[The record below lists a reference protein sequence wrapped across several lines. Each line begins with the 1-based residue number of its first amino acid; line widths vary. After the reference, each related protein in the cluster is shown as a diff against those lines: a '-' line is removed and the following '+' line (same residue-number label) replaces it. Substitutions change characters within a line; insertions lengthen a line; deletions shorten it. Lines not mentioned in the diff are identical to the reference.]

1 MSPIL
6 LNTQV
11 QIYLLGEGILYIFM
25 LIAFGISID
34 ILLRWNFESF
44 SDAQYRLEKKSY
56 LVITILSFIFVIKFL
71 LLPYFVFTIDSLN
84 SLVKGAMCGA
94 GVISAN
100 SYGLELLFIKLL
112 VIFTL
117 TLWLMI
123 NYYDLEAK
131 NYPYFKIKYGLYI
144 AIFLLVTYELWL
156 DFNYFININTNQV
169 VSCCSALFG
178 QLEGANPLP
187 FGLDTKM
194 MLILFYSIFITLVIL
209 IMSNQDIL
217 ALIFTALF
225 LYISYYAIIYFFGTY
240 IYELPTHKC
249 PFCMFQ
255 KEYYYIG
262 YFVWGSLFTG
272 AFLVSDAI
280 ICKEVLRVDTSKSK
294 IYGLYFLVIFVTI
307 VTMVV
312 LLYRFK
318 NGAWL

>member
-1 MSPIL
+1 MNPVL

-11 QIYLLGEGILYIFM
+11 QIYLLGESILYIFM
-25 LIAFGISID
+25 LIAFAVSIH
-34 ILLRWNFESF
+34 ILLRWDFDSF
-44 SDAQYRLEKKSY
+44 SDEQYRLERRSY
-56 LVITILSFIFVIKFL
+56 LVITILLFVFSVKFM
-71 LLPYFVFTIDSLN
+71 LLPYFVFTIDALN
-84 SLVKGAMCGA
+84 TLVPGAMCAA

-100 SYGLELLFIKLL
+100 SYGLELLFVKLF

-131 NYPYFKIKYGLYI
+131 NYPYFKLKYGLYI
-144 AIFLLVTYELWL
+144 AIFVLVSIELWL
-156 DFNYFININTNQV
+156 DFAYFTHIDIHQP

-187 FGLDTKM
+187 FGLDIKM
-194 MLILFYSIFITLVIL
+194 LLILFYTIFVTLMIL
-209 IMSNQDIL
+209 LFSGQDIV

-225 LYISYYAIIYFFGTY
+225 LYLSYYAVVYFFGTY

-255 KEYYYIG
+255 KEYHYIG
-262 YFVWGSLFTG
+262 YIVWGSLFG
-272 AFLVSDAI
+272 GSFLI
-280 ICKEVLRVDTSKSK
+280 IDSIVCKRVLGVDTTKSK
-294 IYGLYFLVIFVTI
+294 RYGIGLITLFVFT
-307 VTMVV
+307 VTAVV
-312 LLYRFK
+312 LIYRVK

>member
-1 MSPIL
+1 MNPIL

-11 QIYLLGEGILYIFM
+11 QIYLLGEAILYIFM
-25 LIAFGISID
+25 LIAFAVSIH
-34 ILLRWNFESF
+34 ILLRWDFDSF
-44 SDAQYRLEKKSY
+44 SDEQYRLERRSY
-56 LVITILSFIFVIKFL
+56 LVITILLFVFSVKFM
-71 LLPYFVFTIDSLN
+71 LLPYFVFTIDALN
-84 SLVKGAMCGA
+84 TLVPGAMCAA

-100 SYGLELLFIKLL
+100 SYGLELLFVKLF

-131 NYPYFKIKYGLYI
+131 NYPYFKLKYGLYI
-144 AIFLLVTYELWL
+144 AIFVLVSIELWL
-156 DFNYFININTNQV
+156 DFAYFTHIDIHQP

-187 FGLDTKM
+187 FGLDIKM
-194 MLILFYSIFITLVIL
+194 LLILFYTIFVTLMIL
-209 IMSNQDIL
+209 LFSRQDIV

-225 LYISYYAIIYFFGTY
+225 LYLSYYAIVYFFGTY

-255 KEYYYIG
+255 KEYHYIG
-262 YFVWGSLFTG
+262 YIVWGSLFG
-272 AFLVSDAI
+272 GSFLI
-280 ICKEVLRVDTSKSK
+280 IDSIVCKRVLGVDTTKSK
-294 IYGLYFLVIFVTI
+294 RYGIGLITLFVFT

-312 LLYRFK
+312 LIYRVK
-318 NGAWL
+318 NGSWL